1 MAKKLTMYSVV
12 DKFVITYVKFRDGS
26 TYQNLILL
34 ADFWLKY
41 FKNGERDAVCNDA
54 AWECVVYCYDTR
66 MQRRVARSAHR
77 ITIRHSKI
85 QTLLRR
91 IDFTTASFCGMS
103 QLLQTKL
110 SCPSCLHKGG
120 RLVDAQCFK
129 LATVIDQS
137 KLKSLATSSRKVWDS
152 NRKWMDAKATTF
164 YRARIMFKLKQFR
177 STGLIAFCGVTA
189 NLLVSMCPLCPRC
202 PCLLC
207 FVSTLSIAQHMS
219 RPETLT
225 WARHQPFASRR

>member
-1 MAKKLTMYSVV
+1 MIPACSDESPDPPIELP
-12 DKFVITYVKFRDGS
+12 FVIPKSKPFCVAS
-26 TYQNLILL
+26 ILPL
-34 ADFWLKY
+34 PAS
-41 FKNGERDAVCNDA
+41 V
-54 AWECVVYCYDTR
+54 ECLSCC
-66 MQRRVARSAHR
+66 RRTCLAHR
-77 ITIRHSKI
+77 VYS
-85 QTLLRR
+85 
-91 IDFTTASFCGMS
+91 
-103 QLLQTKL
+103 
-110 SCPSCLHKGG
+110 LHKGG

-137 KLKSLATSSRKVWDS
+137 KLKSLATSSGKVWDS

-207 FVSTLSIAQHMS
+207 FVSTLSIAEHMS

-225 WARHQPFASRR
+225 WARHQPFTSRR